1 MSEAY
6 LLIGGNMGDRRS
18 NLKKAMLSIEL
29 SCGKLI
35 KSSAIYETAAWGK
48 NDQPDFL
55 NQVLLIETTLTPQH
69 LMKSILKIELSLGRV
84 RQEKNG
90 ARTIDI
96 DILYFDD
103 LIIVEPGLNI
113 PHPRINCRKFVLEP
127 LSEIASTFTDPI
139 SKKTVNSL
147 LQECTDTLSVKKYV

>member
-1 MSEAY
+1 
-6 LLIGGNMGDRRS
+6 
-18 NLKKAMLSIEL
+18 
-29 SCGKLI
+29 
-35 KSSAIYETAAWGK
+35 
-48 NDQPDFL
+48 
-55 NQVLLIETTLTPQH
+55 
-69 LMKSILKIELSLGRV
+69 MKSILKIELSLGRV